1 MVVAWSGSR
10 AVTVRYPSSE
20 ARIARA
26 PPIGTRIEVGDG
38 AGVSPAYW
46 TMAPIG
52 EVTTS
57 TRWAHPPSASA
68 AQAHRIGDARRVT
81 EGYYRK
87 VRALPALFLLLAA
100 CSPAR
105 RASMREKRAQAA
117 LSAASG
123 MYWDAVRWGDS
134 AAALTFVTTTDG
146 KRMLSEQVGETPA
159 RRVSRV
165 EPVDVSV
172 DAAEDGSAERGTVL
186 VRVESFDVRRGRVE
200 VETVE
205 QQWRL
210 DGRAWI
216 IDEAASPI
224 DADRPW

>member
-1 MVVAWSGSR
+1 
-10 AVTVRYPSSE
+10 
-20 ARIARA
+20 
-26 PPIGTRIEVGDG
+26 VGEG
-38 AGVSPAYW
+38 AGASLAYW
-46 TMAPIG
+46 TMAPTG

-57 TRWAHPPSASA
+57 IRWAHPVKANT
-68 AQAHRIGDARRVT
+68 AQAHRIGDAKRVT
-81 EGYYRK
+81 QRYYRD

-105 RASMREKRAQAA
+105 RAAMREKRAHSA

-134 AAALTFVTTTDG
+134 GAALTFVTTTDG
-146 KRMLSEQVGETPA
+146 KRMLSEQVGENPS

-205 QQWRL
+205 QHWRL
-210 DGRAWI
+210 DGRVWI
-216 IDEAASPI
+216 IDETASPI

>member
-1 MVVAWSGSR
+1 
-10 AVTVRYPSSE
+10 
-20 ARIARA
+20 
-26 PPIGTRIEVGDG
+26 
-38 AGVSPAYW
+38 
-46 TMAPIG
+46 
-52 EVTTS
+52 
-57 TRWAHPPSASA
+57 
-68 AQAHRIGDARRVT
+68 
-81 EGYYRK
+81 
-87 VRALPALFLLLAA
+87 
-100 CSPAR
+100 
-105 RASMREKRAQAA
+105 MREKRAQSA

-146 KRMLSEQVGETPA
+146 KRLLSEQVGEATP

-172 DAAEDGSAERGTVL
+172 DAAEDGSAEHGTVL

-205 QQWRL
+205 QHWRL

-216 IDEAASPI
+216 IDEAVSPI